1 MTKFWILGLALGG
14 LSLTLHAEPYPAVL
28 DWSQRTT
35 LSTPVSGVVKTR
47 PVVPG
52 DRVSAG
58 QVLLTL
64 DERPFESRLRDA
76 TAQAHKEKL
85 RRDEAKRE
93 LERTQSLYER
103 TVISVHDLQLQ
114 EIATASA
121 EADYASAQARLD
133 AARLALE
140 YSRLRA
146 PYGGRVL
153 ATPVQVGETVVNRER
168 ATPMMVLGQ
177 DHPMVAQANLDLDQ
191 AAGLSN
197 GQPARVQVGGR
208 RYDGRIIAI
217 TAEPGE
223 PARYYVRI
231 VFESDQETLRAG
243 QDARVEFKR

>member
-1 MTKFWILGLALGG
+1 MTKSWILGLALSG
-14 LSLTLHAEPYPAVL
+14 LSLTVYAEQYPAVL

-52 DRVSAG
+52 DRITAG

-64 DERPFESRLRDA
+64 DQRPFETRLRDA
-76 TAQAHKEKL
+76 TAQVHKEKL

-103 TVISVHDLQLQ
+103 TVIAVHDLQLQ

-121 EADYASAQARLD
+121 QADYASAQARLD

-153 ATPVQVGETVVNRER
+153 ATPVQVGETVVNRDQV
-168 ATPMMVLGQ
+168 TPMIVLGR
-177 DHPMVAQANLDLDQ
+177 DRPMVAQASLDVEKL
-191 AAGLSN
+191 AGLKN
-197 GQPARVQVGGR
+197 GLPARVQVGGH
-208 RYDGRIIAI
+208 RYDGHVIQIA
-217 TAEPGE
+217 ADSGN
-223 PARYYVRI
+223 PAKYRVR
-231 VFESDQETLRAG
+231 VGFEADDDTLQAG
-243 QDARVEFKR
+243 QAAHVEFQR